1 MDGWSAPGNWK
12 DLSVGSVTATIR
24 KYDDENT
31 ITVTVGPVNKK
42 AVITDSKGY
51 LNQKEVDG
59 VQGLLYYKNINDIN
73 NGLFANYNEDRIV
86 FYQKQWF
93 ATDFVSYFIPYESNT
108 KSLGIPGTTEVEF
121 ENIVWSNT

>member
-42 AVITDSKGY
+42 AVIIDSKGY
-51 LNQKEVDG
+51 LNQKEVGMYQQSSPG
-59 VQGLLYYKNINDIN
+59 VFAIEKIPERSRWRPGSPLLQEY
-73 NGLFANYNEDRIV
+73 
-86 FYQKQWF
+86 
-93 ATDFVSYFIPYESNT
+93 
-108 KSLGIPGTTEVEF
+108 
-121 ENIVWSNT
+121 